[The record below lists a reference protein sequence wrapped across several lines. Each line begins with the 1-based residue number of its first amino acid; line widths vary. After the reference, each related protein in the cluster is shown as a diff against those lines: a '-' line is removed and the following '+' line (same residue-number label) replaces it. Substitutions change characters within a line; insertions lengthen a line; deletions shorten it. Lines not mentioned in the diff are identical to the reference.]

1 MRVRQLAHPPDHLQ
15 ADEATPA
22 APTRTGALPALLRT
36 RETLKMGGLF
46 LLIFLAIHW
55 QEVSSPSLNIDDW
68 ALLGNTIRQ
77 ADQSRPSW
85 DVMYGLLF
93 QDSFSPFL
101 GWLLAG
107 ASLFAMAACLGLFQP
122 LLSPTWILLAALLF
136 SLHAYLLDLFNFS
149 FAIGLYLLPAAL
161 SVWGGVLIAYNPA
174 PPLLG
179 QRWRDGVLGVVMVV
193 FAMGIYQPTGVVGL
207 TLVGWDALARALGT
221 ARPAPRSWL
230 RLLAGLLGGSLIYA
244 AVARIAMGGH
254 SPNAR
259 TGFASLP
266 RLIEKLFDHDV
277 YREIY
282 ATHVSLLWRP
292 APIILSA
299 SFLLL
304 LLVLSIRLMRRCAPG
319 VQRLRRLGMLWFAAG
334 WLTLSP
340 LFLFYVLQAGFP
352 RRSFALGS
360 FGIAG
365 FIVIALCTLQS
376 ESSPRSR
383 GRRFVRAMVAL
394 LILFYVIPQAVYAGK
409 IWERTHL
416 LQMRDMAMAQAIAA
430 DVRSHSIQRP
440 DLPGERFQLFGT
452 TERNQSFHHW
462 SSVGESAFR
471 QSWSITAIFRQLLGL
486 EVTHIAYRSEG
497 NENEVRSTLPACR
510 AWPAGDSIVAYRG
523 LWLVCLEDNPAAA
536 ASRSGR

>member
-1 MRVRQLAHPPDHLQ
+1 MAYSPDPSP
-15 ADEATPA
+15 AERATPA
-22 APTRTGALPALLRT
+22 RSTRAGELPAALRS
-36 RETLKMGGLF
+36 RNTLKWGGLF

-55 QEVSSPSLNIDDW
+55 QEVSSPTLNVDDW
-68 ALLGNTIRQ
+68 GVLGSPIPQ
-77 ADQSRPSW
+77 ANQSRPSW
-85 DVMYGLLF
+85 DVVYSLLF

-107 ASLFAMAACLGLFQP
+107 ASLFALAACLPLFQP
-122 LLSPTWILLAALLF
+122 LLSPAWILLAALLI

-179 QRWRDGVLGVVMVV
+179 RRWRDGVLGVAMVV
-193 FAMGIYQPTGVVGL
+193 FAMGIYQPTGTAGL
-207 TLVGWDALARALGT
+207 TLVGWDALARALDS
-221 ARPAPRSWL
+221 ARPAPRSGL
-230 RLLAGLLGGSLIYA
+230 RLLAGLLGGCLLYGG
-244 AVARIAMGGH
+244 VASVAMRGH
-254 SPNAR
+254 IPNER

-266 RLIEKLFDHDV
+266 RLLEKLFDTDV

-304 LLVLSIRLMRRCAPG
+304 LLVLSIRLIRRTAPG
-319 VQRLRRLGMLWFAAG
+319 VQRLRRLGLLWFAAG

-352 RRSFALGS
+352 RRSFALGN
-360 FGIAG
+360 FGMAG
-365 FIVIALCTLQS
+365 FIVIALITLQS
-376 ESSPRSR
+376 ESGLRSS
-383 GRRFVRAMVAL
+383 GRRFVQGMVSL

-409 IWERTHL
+409 IWERTQW
-416 LQMRDMAMAQAIAA
+416 LQMRDIAMAQGIAA
-430 DVRSHSIQRP
+430 DVRSHSVLRP
-440 DLPGERFQLFGT
+440 ELPADRFQLFGT

-471 QSWSITAIFRQLLGL
+471 QSWSIADIFRQLLGL
-486 EVTHIAYRSEG
+486 DVTHIAYRSEG
-497 NENEVRSTLPACR
+497 NENEVRSSLPACR
-510 AWPAGDSIVAYRG
+510 AWPSAGSIVSYKGR
-523 LWLVCLEDNPAAA
+523 WLVCLEDNPAAP
-536 ASRSGR
+536 RQSGRR